1 MFADFVKRASLLAV
15 LLLGCGVAAAEDHPP
30 VAAEPAP
37 LAAQGLLI
45 DVARAGRVLIAVG
58 EHGIILASEDE
69 GKTWTQR
76 PSPVDVLLTAVSFS
90 DDQHGLVAGH
100 DGSILK
106 TADGGRT
113 WQLVHRDLDAGPI
126 LTVALAADGQHGV
139 AGGAYGLLLVTADSG
154 ATWHKAKVADDTA
167 DEDAD
172 GEGADSHLY
181 ASALPAPDRWVVVGE
196 AGRIITSQDQG
207 ATWKIIKP
215 PYAGSYFGILA
226 RTADDWLIYGLEGK
240 MFETADAG
248 ATWTETP
255 TEESSSFSSAAL
267 LKDGRLLV
275 VRRNGTI
282 LVEDK
287 PHGGTFH
294 RRHPEDAPTLTAV
307 LPVDDG
313 AILLGER
320 GVIQL
325 DQAMLQATP

>member
-1 MFADFVKRASLLAV
+1 VFADLVRRSSLLAV
-15 LLLGCGVAAAEDHPP
+15 LLLGCGGAAAEDHPP
-30 VAAEPAP
+30 VAAERAP
-37 LAAQGLLI
+37 LAAQGLLV

-76 PSPVDVLLTAVSFS
+76 SSPVDVLLTAVTFA
-90 DDQHGLVAGH
+90 DDQHGLAVGH
-100 DGSILK
+100 DGVILK
-106 TADGGRT
+106 TGDGGRS
-113 WQLVHRDLDAGPI
+113 WQLVQRDLDAGPF

-139 AGGAYGLLLVTADSG
+139 AGGAYGLLLATADG
-154 ATWHKAKVADDTA
+154 GTTWHKAKVADDAA

-181 ASALPAPDRWVVVGE
+181 ASALPAPDRWIVVGE
-196 AGRIITSQDQG
+196 AGRIITSSDQG
-207 ATWKIIKP
+207 ATWKIVKP
-215 PYAGSYFGILA
+215 PYSGSYFGILA

-248 ATWTETP
+248 ATWTEIQ
-255 TEESSSFSSAAL
+255 TEETSSFSSAAL
-267 LKDGRLLV
+267 LADGRLVV

-287 PHGGTFH
+287 PHGEFH

-307 LPVDDG
+307 MPVDGG
-313 AILLGER
+313 AILLSER

-325 DQAMLQATP
+325 DQTMLRAAP